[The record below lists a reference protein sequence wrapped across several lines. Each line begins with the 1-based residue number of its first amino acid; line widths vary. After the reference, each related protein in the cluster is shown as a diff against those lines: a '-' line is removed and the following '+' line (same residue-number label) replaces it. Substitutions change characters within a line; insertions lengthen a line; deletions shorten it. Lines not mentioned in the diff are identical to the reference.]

1 VNEIDDLLTD
11 FAVDLEEDRS
21 FHAVIDH
28 NSVHLRKGTAIFL
41 KRAEIN
47 FEWNWIKF
55 QMIEIFL
62 DFRISL

>member
-1 VNEIDDLLTD
+1 
-11 FAVDLEEDRS
+11 VDLEEDRS

-47 FEWNWIKF
+47 FEWTWIKF